1 MTQTLANSETLP
13 VSTVTDISKDAGE
26 FRFRLSNTLQ
36 TSLDLHET
44 LATFYQMLQRVIRC
58 SGMEYRLPSRD
69 IRLAL
74 GTHRAHKVNYNLH
87 NGSYTVGEMTFFRG
101 ARFNEKEMGTIE
113 GLLGL
118 LLQPLRNALLY
129 RDALENSLRDA
140 LTGVGNRAAM
150 ELTLQRE
157 LKLSQRSRRPLSLLV
172 ADMDSFKQI
181 NDRLGHATGDQL
193 LQSVAKAISAALR
206 DTDQVFRYGG
216 EEFVVVLSNTGNAE
230 AVTIAE
236 RIRSQLENQD
246 LMTDSGPVRATISIG
261 VSTSS
266 IGASNSSIGVSS
278 SATDDTRDSLFKR
291 ADSALYDAKRS
302 GRNRVVNQPSA
313 E

>member
-1 MTQTLANSETLP
+1 MTQILANPESLP
-13 VSTVTDISKDAGE
+13 VSTAEMPNDPGE
-26 FRFRLSNTLQ
+26 FRVRLSNTLQ

-44 LATFYQMLQRVIRC
+44 LATFYQLLQKVIRC

-69 IRLAL
+69 LRLAL

-87 NGSYTVGEMTFFRG
+87 NGSFAVGELTFFRG
-101 ARFNEKEMGTIE
+101 VRFSEQEMGTLE

-129 RDALENSLRDA
+129 RDAVENSLRDP

-157 LKLSQRSRRPLSLLV
+157 LKISRRSGRPLSLLV
-172 ADMDSFKQI
+172 ADMDWFKQI

-193 LQSVAKAISAALR
+193 LQSVAKSIGAALR
-206 DTDQVFRYGG
+206 ETDQVFRYGG
-216 EEFVVVLSNTGNAE
+216 EEFVVVLSNTRNAE
-230 AVTIAE
+230 AVAIAE
-236 RIRSQLENQD
+236 RIRSQLEKRD
-246 LMTDSGPVRATISIG
+246 LTTDSGPVRATISIG
-261 VSTSS
+261 VSTS
-266 IGASNSSIGVSS
+266 A
-278 SATDDTRDSLFKR
+278 ADDTRDTLFKR
-291 ADSALYDAKRS
+291 ADSALYEAKDS
-302 GRNRVVNQPSA
+302 GRNRVVNQPTA

>member
-1 MTQTLANSETLP
+1 MTQILANSETLP
-13 VSTVTDISKDAGE
+13 VSSATEMSNDAGE

-44 LATFYQMLQRVIRC
+44 LATFYQMLQKVIRC

-87 NGSYTVGEMTFFRG
+87 NGSFAVGELTFFRG
-101 ARFNEKEMGTIE
+101 VRFSEQEMGTLE

-129 RDALENSLRDA
+129 RDAVENSLRDP

-157 LKLSQRSRRPLSLLV
+157 LKISQRSGRPLSLLV
-172 ADMDSFKQI
+172 ADMDWFKQI

-193 LQSVAKAISAALR
+193 LQSVAKSIGAALR
-206 DTDQVFRYGG
+206 ETDQVFRYGG
-216 EEFVVVLSNTGNAE
+216 EEFVVVLSNTRNAE
-230 AVTIAE
+230 AVAIAE
-236 RIRSQLENQD
+236 RIRSQLEKRD
-246 LMTDSGPVRATISIG
+246 LTTGSGPVRATISIG
-261 VSTSS
+261 VSSS
-266 IGASNSSIGVSS
+266 EA
-278 SATDDTRDSLFKR
+278 DDTRDTLFKR
-291 ADSALYDAKRS
+291 ADSALYEAKRS

>member
-1 MTQTLANSETLP
+1 MSQILANPETLP
-13 VSTVTDISKDAGE
+13 VSTAEMSSDPGE

-44 LATFYQMLQRVIRC
+44 LATFYQLLQKVIRC

-87 NGSYTVGEMTFFRG
+87 NGSFAVGELTFFRG
-101 ARFNEKEMGTIE
+101 VRFNDQEMGTLE

-129 RDALENSLRDA
+129 RDAVENSLRDP

-157 LKLSQRSRRPLSLLV
+157 LKISQRSGRPLSLLV
-172 ADMDSFKQI
+172 ADMDWFKQI

-193 LQSVAKAISAALR
+193 LQSVAKAIGAALR
-206 DTDQVFRYGG
+206 ETDQVFRYGG
-216 EEFVVVLSNTGNAE
+216 EEFVVVLSNTSNAE
-230 AVTIAE
+230 AVAIAE
-236 RIRSQLENQD
+236 RIRSQLEKRD
-246 LMTDSGPVRATISIG
+246 LATDSGPVHATISIG
-261 VSTSS
+261 VSTS
-266 IGASNSSIGVSS
+266 A
-278 SATDDTRDSLFKR
+278 ADDTRDTLFKR
-291 ADSALYDAKRS
+291 ADSALYEAKDS
-302 GRNRVVNQPSA
+302 GRNRVVNQPTA

>member
-1 MTQTLANSETLP
+1 MSQILANPETLP
-13 VSTVTDISKDAGE
+13 VSAAEMSSDPGE

-44 LATFYQMLQRVIRC
+44 LATFYQLLQKVIRC

-87 NGSYTVGEMTFFRG
+87 NGSFAVGELTFFRG
-101 ARFNEKEMGTIE
+101 VRFNDQEMGTLE

-129 RDALENSLRDA
+129 RDAVENSLRDP

-157 LKLSQRSRRPLSLLV
+157 LKISQRSGRPLSLLV
-172 ADMDSFKQI
+172 ADMDWFKQI

-193 LQSVAKAISAALR
+193 LQSVAKAIGAALR
-206 DTDQVFRYGG
+206 ETDQVFRYGG
-216 EEFVVVLSNTGNAE
+216 EEFVVVLSNTSNAE
-230 AVTIAE
+230 AVAIAE
-236 RIRSQLENQD
+236 RIRSQLEKRD
-246 LMTDSGPVRATISIG
+246 LATDSGPVHATISIG
-261 VSTSS
+261 VSTS
-266 IGASNSSIGVSS
+266 A
-278 SATDDTRDSLFKR
+278 ADDTRDTLFKR
-291 ADSALYDAKRS
+291 ADSALYEAKDS
-302 GRNRVVNQPSA
+302 GRNRVVNQPTA